1 MKKIEKKL
9 LELELVGS
17 ATAFLKECYD
27 IDLQIPIKVNK
38 RLITSLGRF
47 RYYKSESKKRPLSI
61 ELSGK
66 LLEYGTADQIIST
79 LKHEC
84 IHYALY
90 MLDKPHKD
98 GQPTFENELKKHSA
112 CSTGTQKVSI
122 KTYVYTCGCSEYKS
136 YTNRY
141 SKGYHCSKCGN
152 DISLCYVNEPQ
163 PLRKII

>member
-1 MKKIEKKL
+1 MKQITKRQ
-9 LELELVGS
+9 LELELNNS
-17 ATAFLKECYD
+17 ATEFLKEFYD
-27 IDLQIPIKVNK
+27 INLQIPIKVNK

-61 ELSGK
+61 ELSGR

-98 GQPTFENELKKHSA
+98 GQATFENELKKHSS

-122 KTYVYTCGCSEYKS
+122 KTYVYTCGCSEFKS

-141 SKGYHCSKCGN
+141 SKGYRCRTCGN
-152 DISLCYVNEPQ
+152 DISLSHVNEPQ